1 MERTHL
7 WISNENLFPPLLLKA
22 TKQIRELLLKNSFYS
37 TVRISDPFWNMLV
50 QLSIIHYQPTWMTIW
65 NVYKDTLFG
74 LFTLPCLMLRPSARQ
89 DYLHYLKEEKKF
101 SRNSSSTSVQI
112 RNTNYI
118 HFCPK
123 WTYLL
128 AALGTK
134 DYINYQDVGLNV
146 ARTVLF

>member
-7 WISNENLFPPLLLKA
+7 WISKETSSRLYCLRQLKRSRVSLKELILFYCTCIRSLLEYA
-22 TKQIRELLLKNSFYS
+22 CPVS
-37 TVRISDPFWNMLV
+37 TVL
-50 QLSIIHYQPTWMTIW
+50 TWTTIW
-65 NVYKDTLFG
+65 NVYKDALLG
-74 LFTLPCLMLRPSARQ
+74 LFTLPCLMLKPLARQ
-89 DYLHYLKEEKKF
+89 DYLHYLKEEKK
-101 SRNSSSTSVQI
+101 SPRNSSSRSVQI

-118 HFCPK
+118 HFCQK

-128 AALGTK
+128 TALGTK